1 MLEIYNDWILVS
13 SVGLMFSFLF
23 IFQPYGWLIEN
34 ILTFKPFN
42 CVLCLTFWSTLLLYS
57 AMGVNP
63 LFAIYSAFIAELSY
77 RKLVNE

>member
-1 MLEIYNDWILVS
+1 MMEIYNDWILVS
-13 SVGLMFSFLF
+13 SLGLLFSYLF
-23 IFQPYGWLIEN
+23 VFDPYQYVIDR
-34 ILTFKPFN
+34 FPYKPLN

-57 AMGVNP
+57 AIGLNP